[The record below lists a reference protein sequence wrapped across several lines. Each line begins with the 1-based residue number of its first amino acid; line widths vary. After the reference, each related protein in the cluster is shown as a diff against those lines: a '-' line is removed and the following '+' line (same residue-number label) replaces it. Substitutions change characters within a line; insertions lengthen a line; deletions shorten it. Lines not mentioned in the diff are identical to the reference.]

1 MSLLQTNRELRLWE
15 YTVSLRQLLLR
26 SPKLESGYANNLDVI
41 FVGTV
46 PGVVEIQAVSRVKR
60 LTPRRWWSD

>member
-1 MSLLQTNRELRLWE
+1 L
-15 YTVSLRQLLLR
+15 
-26 SPKLESGYANNLDVI
+26 
-41 FVGTV
+41 GTV